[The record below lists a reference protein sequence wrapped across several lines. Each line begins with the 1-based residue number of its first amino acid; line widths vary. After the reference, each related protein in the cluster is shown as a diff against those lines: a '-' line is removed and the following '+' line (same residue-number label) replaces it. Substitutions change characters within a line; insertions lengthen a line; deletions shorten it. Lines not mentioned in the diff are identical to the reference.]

1 MKYLYSDF
9 KFDEWQKIHFKTK
22 QRIYRE
28 ILYNAGFLDDTVVS
42 LLARIIFYKKDFGI
56 STDGYILPKTLQK
69 NLDKVLSDIKYSCYG
84 QLTTKNL
91 RTYLTKLKKSEHR
104 TVLIRSH
111 KNSKAQGN
119 KGINIVLSEVDYK
132 KLDFIISTKH
142 ITKKTFIRDCIS
154 LEYQKLKNE
163 VKNDK

>member
-1 MKYLYSDF
+1 MKYLYTDL
-9 KFDEWQKIHFKTK
+9 KFEDWEKIHFKTK
-22 QRIYRE
+22 QKIYRE
-28 ILYNAGFLDDTVVS
+28 ILYKASFLDDTVVS
-42 LLARIIFYKKDFGI
+42 LLARIIFYKEPYK
-56 STDGYILPKTLQK
+56 SYLPLRLQK
-69 NLDKVLSDIKYSCYG
+69 NLPQIISEIKFSCYE
-84 QLTTKNL
+84 QLTVKNL

-104 TVLIRSH
+104 AVLIRSY
-111 KNSKAQGN
+111 KNTKSKGD

-132 KLDFIISTKH
+132 KLDFIISTKL